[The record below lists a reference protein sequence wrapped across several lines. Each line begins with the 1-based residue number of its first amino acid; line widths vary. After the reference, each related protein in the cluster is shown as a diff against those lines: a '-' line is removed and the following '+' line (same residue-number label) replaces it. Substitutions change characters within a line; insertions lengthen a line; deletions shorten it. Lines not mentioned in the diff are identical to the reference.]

1 MCAGGE
7 YRGVR
12 HDRAFQRPFA
22 SAFAFNPRAS
32 PQSCRA
38 EDPEQATFQRVDD
51 LANPGA
57 ARDHPIRRSSRQKTG
72 VFRYRRNHG
81 GTHGENQNFEHGS
94 GVDISGE
101 AQRFRWLPAGCLDCD
116 RADGRRRMGSRDDC
130 EGARGLPSLRKAHR
144 ANSEAAPRDLR
155 SGGGLNISRQKMR
168 GAPPNGLWELQ
179 N

>member
-22 SAFAFNPRAS
+22 SAFAFNPRRFAAILS
-32 PQSCRA
+32 SGRSGTSDLPARIRSCQSG
-38 EDPEQATFQRVDD
+38 T
-51 LANPGA
+51 
-57 ARDHPIRRSSRQKTG
+57 ARHPNRRSSRQKTG
-72 VFRYRRNHG
+72 VLRYRRNHG

-116 RADGRRRMGSRDDC
+116 RADRRRRMGSRDDC

>member
-1 MCAGGE
+1 MTGHFNAPSPQHSLSTCALRRNLVDRKRNKRPSSAYTILPIG
-7 YRGVR
+7 
-12 HDRAFQRPFA
+12 DRAPSQ
-22 SAFAFNPRAS
+22 
-32 PQSCRA
+32 Q
-38 EDPEQATFQRVDD
+38 
-51 LANPGA
+51 G
-57 ARDHPIRRSSRQKTG
+57 RSSRQKTG
-72 VFRYRRNHG
+72 VLRYRRNHG

-101 AQRFRWLPAGCLDCD
+101 AQRFRQLPVDRLDCD
-116 RADGRRRMGSRDDC
+116 RAKRRRRMGSRDGC

-155 SGGGLNISRQKMR
+155 SGGGLNISRQKTR